1 MLKLQD
7 DACIVLFY
15 DMDIIKTRQ
24 ILGLKIH
31 CVTMDSA
38 ISIIEGFIAE
48 KKPRM
53 VVTADAS
60 AVVIARDDHELQSI
74 INEADLVTPDST
86 GILWGAKRLKTP
98 LIEKV
103 SGADMVEKLCMIANE
118 KGYSVFLLG
127 SAPGITD
134 KAAENLKSRYPNL
147 QIAGTHHG
155 YFKDGDSSEAEHMIK
170 ESKPDMLFVAMG
182 IPMQE
187 KWIKKHM
194 DELGV
199 PVSMGVGGTFD
210 VISGNVK
217 RAPLWM
223 QNHGLEWM
231 YRLISN
237 PRKISKVMT
246 LPVFVMMTLR
256 SKK

>member
-1 MLKLQD
+1 
-7 DACIVLFY
+7 
-15 DMDIIKTRQ
+15 
-24 ILGLKIH
+24 
-31 CVTMDSA
+31 MDSA
-38 ISIIEGFIAE
+38 ISIIESFIAD

-60 AVVIARDDHELQSI
+60 AVVIARDDCELQSI

-86 GILWGAKRLKTP
+86 GILWGAKHFGTP
-98 LIEKV
+98 LIERV
-103 SGADMVEKLCMIANE
+103 SGADMVEQLCIKANE

-134 KAAENLKSRYPNL
+134 TAAENLKSRYPNL
-147 QIAGTHHG
+147 HIAGTHHG
-155 YFKDGDSSEAEHMIK
+155 YFKDGDSSEVIRMIK

-187 KWIKKHM
+187 KWIKNHM

-217 RAPLWM
+217 RAPMWM
-223 QNHGLEWM
+223 RNHGLEWI

-237 PRKISKVMT
+237 PRKIGKVMT
-246 LPVFVMMTLR
+246 LPIFMMMVLR
-256 SKK
+256 AKR

>member
-1 MLKLQD
+1 MLKPQD
-7 DACIVLFY
+7 DACIVLFC
-15 DMDIIKTRQ
+15 DMDIIETRQ

-31 CVTMDSA
+31 RVSMESA
-38 ISIIEGFIAE
+38 LSAIEGFIADGR
-48 KKPRM
+48 PRM

-60 AVVIARDDHELQSI
+60 AVVIARGDHELRSI

-86 GILWGAKRLKTP
+86 GILWGAKHFGTP
-98 LIEKV
+98 LIERV
-103 SGADMVEKLCMIANE
+103 SGADMVEQLCMRANE

-127 SAPGITD
+127 SAPGITEQ
-134 KAAENLKSRYPNL
+134 AAANLKSRYPNL
-147 QIAGTHHG
+147 RIAGTHHG
-155 YFKDGDSSEAEHMIK
+155 YFENGDSSEARRMIN

-187 KWIKKHM
+187 KWIKEHM

-217 RAPLWM
+217 RAPMWM
-223 QNHGLEWM
+223 RNHGLEWLH
-231 YRLISN
+231 RLISN
-237 PRKISKVMT
+237 PRKIGKVMT
-246 LPVFVMMTLR
+246 LPIFVMMVLR
-256 SKK
+256 GKR